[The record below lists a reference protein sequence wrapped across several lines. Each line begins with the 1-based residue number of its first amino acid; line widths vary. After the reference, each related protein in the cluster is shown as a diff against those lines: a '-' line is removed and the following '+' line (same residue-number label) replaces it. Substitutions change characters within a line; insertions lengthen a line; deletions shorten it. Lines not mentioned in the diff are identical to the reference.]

1 MQGVHAFEPKTK
13 ATIDLESF
21 VVEDHFL
28 RRINRVLD
36 LSFIREL
43 TTARYSD
50 GQGRP
55 SIDPEV
61 YFRMQLV
68 AYFYGIAKDRRLC
81 EEVRYNL
88 AYRWFCRLS
97 LDDDVPDHSS
107 LTRIRDRLGEEV
119 FKAVFRRIVAQC
131 QQKGLVKD
139 PSRVMTDATLIAAD
153 ASLNSLIHNDP
164 QQARQEAEA
173 QRQRR
178 GTIDGQAQ
186 RTLSNQ
192 THRSRTDPDATL
204 AQIEGLFAEAKQ
216 FHGLSRAK
224 YRGRSKMQIQA
235 YLTAIVQNLKRLLF
249 PLYCWLAACWS
260 RLTRRPVHR

>member
-13 ATIDLESF
+13 ANIDLESF
-21 VVEDHFL
+21 VAEDHFH

-43 TTARYSD
+43 TTDRYSD

-61 YFRMQLV
+61 FFRMQLV

-119 FKAVFRRIVAQC
+119 FRAVFCRIVAQC

-153 ASLNSLIHNDP
+153 ASLNSLKTRPKSPYTRFVLRPFDQDIFD
-164 QQARQEAEA
+164 AV
-173 QRQRR
+173 
-178 GTIDGQAQ
+178 QAQ
-186 RTLSNQ
+186 TNEPEFGARVSE
-192 THRSRTDPDATL
+192 RMWK
-204 AQIEGLFAEAKQ
+204 IERLFAEAKQ
-216 FHGLSRAK
+216 YHGLSRAK
-224 YRGRSKMQIQA
+224 
-235 YLTAIVQNLKRLLF
+235 
-249 PLYCWLAACWS
+249 
-260 RLTRRPVHR
+260 